1 MRIYSLIGYG
11 LIALHLMASGVTAPT
26 DRGFGIGMMTGFWY
40 LLFIWLFGG
49 MYISNIMHMGIA
61 HKSLSFKPWFLKSIV
76 LGFNTF
82 GIYVN
87 PVTWVNRHRHH
98 HAFSDHVND
107 PNKMAGDGFWKT
119 LYLSFFPYQCK
130 TNLAQDRIFKS
141 WSFRLVANDYFAIFA
156 QVSSYS
162 LLYLIAQ
169 DWVHALTLWAGV
181 RLCALWTNMLQNFW
195 SHDRR
200 YGTRRYD
207 DENDNAMNVTD
218 WLPVTA
224 SFSASLQNNHHHHP
238 NFFRMSHHDGE
249 YDFGLITIRLMKKLG
264 LVNPTASGIQKPEGI
279 PLQDV
284 GI

>member
-1 MRIYSLIGYG
+1 MKIYNLIGYG
-11 LIALHLMASGVTAPT
+11 LLALHLLGSGFTAPP
-26 DRGFGIGMMTGFWY
+26 DRSFGTGVLIGFSY
-40 LLFIWLFGG
+40 VLFIWLVGG

-61 HKSLSFKPWFLKSIV
+61 HKSLAFKPWFIKFIML
-76 LGFNTF
+76 FYNTF

-98 HAFSDHVND
+98 HAFSDHPND
-107 PNKMAGDGFWKT
+107 PNKLADDGFWKT
-119 LYLSFFPYQCK
+119 LYLCFFPYGCK
-130 TNLAQDRIFKS
+130 SNLAQDRIFTT
-141 WSFRLVANDYFAIFA
+141 WSFRLVSNDYFAAFA
-156 QVSSYS
+156 QISSYGA
-162 LLYLIAQ
+162 LLYLLE
-169 DWVHALTLWAGV
+169 DWWHALSLWVGV
-181 RLCALWTNMLQNFW
+181 RLCSLWLNMIQNYW

-200 YGTRRYD
+200 FGTRRYD
-207 DENDNAMNVTD
+207 DEHDNAMNVTD

-238 NFFRMSHHDGE
+238 NFFRTSHDNHE
-249 YDFGLITIRLMKKLG
+249 YDFGLMTIRAMKKLG